1 MFDSEATK
9 LVKQK
14 VKLAEDT
21 PSRNLSLIS
30 SETEC
35 FTLSLSLNV
44 SICGKEMTTSPFIQ
58 YVETKSSLE
67 DRVNCSAASKSSTD
81 PT

>member
-44 SICGKEMTTSPFIQ
+44 SICGKERTTSFIQ
-58 YVETKSSLE
+58 NVETKSSLE